1 MDQDTAAE
9 EEPAP
14 MREAYREEEAV
25 EAHGRFIK
33 FVGYVVIAHTL
44 GVLSCVAVWQ
54 QYPDIEGV
62 EGVMLTSAMIFG
74 IGLATAIGSYV
85 VFRTA
90 IAMSREAVSMRAA
103 AGDDDYRLSMARE
116 KHADAVASAKRGFNP
131 LNYSGIC
138 FVVSA
143 LIGISGMLSL

>member
-1 MDQDTAAE
+1 MDKDTAAE
-9 EEPAP
+9 DEPAP

-25 EAHGRFIK
+25 EAHVRFIK
-33 FVGYVVIAHTL
+33 FVGYIVVAHTF
-44 GVLSCVAVWQ
+44 GVLSCFAVWK

-62 EGVMLTSAMIFG
+62 EGVMLSSAMIFG
-74 IGLATAIGSYV
+74 IGLATALGAYI

-90 IAMSREAVSMRAA
+90 ISMSREAISMRKA

-116 KHADAVASAKRGFNP
+116 KQADAVARAKNGFKP
-131 LNYSGIC
+131 LNFSGVC

-143 LIGISGMLSL
+143 LIGISGMFSL